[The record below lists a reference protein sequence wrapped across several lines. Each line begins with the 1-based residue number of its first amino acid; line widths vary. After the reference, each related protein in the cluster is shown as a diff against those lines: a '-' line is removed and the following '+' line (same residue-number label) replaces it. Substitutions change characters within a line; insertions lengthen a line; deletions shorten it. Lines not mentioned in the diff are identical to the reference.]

1 MPSRVSEKREENK
14 ENIENC
20 ISPTEGRGEEEREEK

>member
-20 ISPTEGRGEEEREEK
+20 ISPTEGREEEREEK